1 MRKSKGIT
9 LIALIVT
16 IVVLLILAG
25 ITINT
30 VIGDKGLISRAND
43 AKVQMEIANEKEI
56 VARAQMLTVIRSKG
70 TEISYDVFE
79 PALQEEAGG
88 NNVEASDAGDTIDVF
103 FPDTNRYYEVDKN
116 GNITGPNEVVNDE
129 NAGDITKGGKCDGS
143 EEKPYE
149 ISCIE
154 DLVAFSNIVNG
165 IGIKLNNGQAV
176 TIAKNDT
183 FQNKY
188 VILTRNLNFKS
199 KYSYEDS
206 TRTDFGDINR
216 KRY

>member
-1 MRKSKGIT
+1 MRKSRGIT
-9 LIALIVT
+9 LIVLVVT

-30 VIGDKGLISRAND
+30 VVGDKGLTSRASD

-56 VARAQMLTVIRSKG
+56 VARAESLTVIRTKD
-70 TEISYDVFE
+70 TEISYEIFE

-88 NNVEASDAGDTIDVF
+88 NNVEASDAGDVIDVL

-129 NAGDITKGGKCDGS
+129 NAGDITKGGRCDGS

-149 ISCIE
+149 ICCIE
-154 DLVAFSNIVNG
+154 DLVMLANRTNGKGNYIDEKGELKDATVVNNPFRGKNFFNTNI
-165 IGIKLNNGQAV
+165 K
-176 TIAKNDT
+176 
-183 FQNKY
+183 F
-188 VILTRNLNFKS
+188 
-199 KYSYEDS
+199 
-206 TRTDFGDINR
+206 
-216 KRY
+216 